1 MSDPAS
7 QLRIQDS
14 KEKLQQAYS
23 YAVSAKQEA
32 ESNFKQ
38 EEDAGITDGQNFNQW
53 TIQNVSLYKSSSN
66 GICA

>member
-7 QLRIQDS
+7 QFRIQDS

-23 YAVSAKQEA
+23 HALSAKQSA
-32 ESNFKQ
+32 ESDFKQ
-38 EEDAGITDGQNFNQW
+38 DQDAGLASDQNFNTW
-53 TIQNVSLYKSSSN
+53 TVQNVSLYKSSSN

>member
-23 YAVSAKQEA
+23 NAVSAKESA
-32 ESNFKQ
+32 ESDFKQ
-38 EEDAGITDGQNFNQW
+38 EEDAGIANGQNFKDW
-53 TIQNVSLYKSSSN
+53 AVQNVSLYRPFSE
-66 GICA
+66 GIRV